1 MIRFEEA
8 YGCEDMAFIAR
19 IKRAWKLM
27 KTSWGEVMS
36 EKKLM
41 LYPVVTLVVSIIV
54 LASFIVPLFF
64 WMPVENIY
72 LLLAYLFLL
81 YLVLSFVGVL
91 FNASIV
97 GYAAEKF
104 KGRQPD
110 FGDGLDLALSRWPKL
125 LGWSILSAIVGMLI
139 RILRRALRKKFGVL
153 GGLIGGILGVGWT
166 YATFFVLPVLLMED
180 EGIFSSVKK
189 SASLFKDTWG
199 ETVVGNIGFGL
210 IFTGLGLLGVLAFIG
225 ALMIGAPFLIAFV
238 LLVIYLLVIFA
249 LYSAMKSVFVTA
261 LYQFATEGTL
271 PGPYSKDL
279 FPDAQPSAV
288 GGGTWGWGS
297 RSERS
302 AGGSRSSSGASEG
315 GTLED
320 MEGVEVMKPGK
331 SGTSKSQGFQSE
343 GRKTPP
349 RSPAKGSKSC
359 PDCGEELRYIEEYGR
374 WYCDNCYQYK

>member
-1 MIRFEEA
+1 M
-8 YGCEDMAFIAR
+8 GFIAR

-27 KTSWGEVMS
+27 KTSWGVVMS

-41 LYPVVTLVVSIIV
+41 LYPVVTLVVSLIV

-81 YLVLSFVGVL
+81 YLVLSFVGIL

-139 RILRRALRKKFGVL
+139 RILKRALRKKFGFL
-153 GGLIGGILGVGWT
+153 GSLIGGILGVGWT
-166 YATFFVLPVLLMED
+166 YATFFVLPVLLMEE
-180 EGIFSSVKK
+180 EGVFSSIKK
-189 SASLFKDTWG
+189 SAFLFKDTWG
-199 ETVVGNIGFGL
+199 ETVAGRIGFGL

-225 ALMIGAPFLIAFV
+225 ALMTGAPFLVAFV

-249 LYSAMKSVFVTA
+249 LHSAMKSVFVTA

-271 PGPYSKDL
+271 PGPYSRDL
-279 FPDAQPSAV
+279 FPDAQSSAV
-288 GGGTWGWGS
+288 GGGAQTQK
-297 RSERS
+297 SES
-302 AGGSRSSSGASEG
+302 AAPSQPSNQSGV
-315 GTLED
+315 LED
-320 MEGVEVMKPGK
+320 MEGVDVMQPGNR
-331 SGTSKSQGFQSE
+331 GTSKQRGSRTQTQKTSPSSE
-343 GRKTPP
+343 KDSRY
-349 RSPAKGSKSC
+349 C
-359 PDCGEELRYIEEYGR
+359 PDCGEELRYFEESGR